1 MHLLV
6 LKVCALAIALG
17 VVAFVVQASR
27 SRARE
32 LSQTADP
39 GPAAS
44 LSGDAG
50 DAGPPPAADYG
61 IMGPATKADPHVM
74 RRAAESI
81 ERRALEAPAASSAAP
96 AER

>member
-1 MHLLV
+1 MRLLV
-6 LKVCALAIALG
+6 LKVCALALALG
-17 VVAFVVQASR
+17 VVALVVQASR

-32 LSQTADP
+32 LSEPADP
-39 GPAAS
+39 GPATS

-50 DAGPPPAADYG
+50 DGGPPHTADYG

-81 ERRALEAPAASSAAP
+81 ERRALEAPAASSSAP
-96 AER
+96 ADR